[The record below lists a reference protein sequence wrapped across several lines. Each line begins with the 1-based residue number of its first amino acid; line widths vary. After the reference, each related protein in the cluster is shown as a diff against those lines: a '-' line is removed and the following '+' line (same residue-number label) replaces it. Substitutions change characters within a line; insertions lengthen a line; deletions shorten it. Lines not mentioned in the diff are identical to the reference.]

1 VGGVRPAR
9 RALTVRP
16 RRYRARVQRQGTAR
30 HLATPRT
37 LVLLRR
43 GRKRLFLEGGPK
55 KWFAGLRNGVGGSVE
70 AGEDVFA
77 AARREVIEETGL
89 APASLDLAAV
99 VHVMAEPV
107 VMLFVFTGT
116 LEDGDVRASD
126 EGALVWLDDAEL
138 ASPSARLVPD
148 LVDLLPRLAARRAG
162 DAPLSLVSRP

>member
-1 VGGVRPAR
+1 M
-9 RALTVRP
+9 
-16 RRYRARVQRQGTAR
+16 ARVIRQGTAR

-37 LVLLRR
+37 LVFLRR
-43 GRKRLFLEGGPK
+43 GRKWLFLEGGPK

-70 AGEDVFA
+70 AGEDVTS

-89 APASLDLAAV
+89 SPTSLDLAAV
-99 VHVMAEPV
+99 VHVMADPV

-116 LEDGDVRASD
+116 LADGDVRSND
-126 EGALVWLDDAEL
+126 EGTLVWLDESEL

-148 LVDLLPRLAARRAG
+148 LVELLPSLAARRAG